1 MNRLNRILVG
11 ILALQLVLAVVVFWP
26 RSASSGEGTESLF
39 PGVEA
44 DQIQEITLTDAQ
56 GTAITLAKR
65 DGSWVLPDADDYP
78 ADPELV
84 EPLVDGLAALN
95 TDRLVTQTSASHE
108 RLQVAED
115 DFQRRID
122 FQMADGST
130 HRVYL
135 GSAPSYGVAH
145 VRADGQDEVYL
156 TSDLSAQ
163 DAGVQASSWVD
174 TSYFSVPQEEVVTV
188 TVENAQGTLEFQKEG
203 ESWTL
208 VGLAPDDTLNEGMA
222 RSFVNR
228 AISISLLRPLGRE
241 ELDAYGMQEPNAVV
255 TIRAQAE
262 GEDATE
268 RTYTL
273 QVGAQ
278 DPEDSGYVVK
288 SSESPYYVQVRE
300 FSVQDI
306 VEKGYE
312 DFIEVPPTPTPEE
325 LPEATPSP

>member
-26 RSASSGEGTESLF
+26 RSAGSGAGTESLF

-56 GTAITLAKR
+56 GATIALAKR
-65 DGSWVLPDADDYP
+65 DGSWVLPEADDYP
-78 ADPELV
+78 ADPERV

-108 RLQVAED
+108 RLQVAEG

-122 FQMADGST
+122 FQTADGTT

-135 GSAPSYGVAH
+135 GSAPSFGVAH

-156 TSDLSAQ
+156 ISDLSAQ
-163 DAGVQASSWVD
+163 DAGVEASSWVD
-174 TSYFSVPQEEVVTV
+174 TSYFSVPQEEVVAV
-188 TVENAQGTLEFQKEG
+188 TVENGQGTLEFDKEG

-208 VGLAPDDTLNEGMA
+208 ASLAADNTLNEGMA

-241 ELDAYGMQEPNAVV
+241 DLEAYGMQEPNAVV
-255 TIRAQAE
+255 TIVAQPEGGAE
-262 GEDATE
+262 K
-268 RTYTL
+268 TYTL
-273 QVGAQ
+273 WVGAQ

-288 SSESPYYVQVRE
+288 SSESPYYVHVRE

-312 DFIEVPPTPTPEE
+312 DFVEVPPTLTPEV
-325 LPEATPSP
+325 TPSP

>member
-11 ILALQLVLAVVVFWP
+11 ILALQLVLTVVVFWP
-26 RSASSGEGTESLF
+26 RSAGSGAGTESLF

-56 GTAITLAKR
+56 GATITLAKR
-65 DGSWVLPDADDYP
+65 DGSWVLPEADDYP
-78 ADPELV
+78 ADPERV

-95 TDRLVTQTSASHE
+95 ADRLVTQTSASHG
-108 RLQVAED
+108 RLQVAEG
-115 DFQRRID
+115 DFERRID
-122 FQMADGST
+122 FQMADGTT

-135 GSAPSYGVAH
+135 GSAPSFGVAH

-163 DAGVQASSWVD
+163 DAGVEASSWVD
-174 TSYFSVPQEEVVTV
+174 TSYFSVPQEEVVAV
-188 TVENAQGTLEFQKEG
+188 TVENAQGTLEFNREG

-208 VGLAPDDTLNEGMA
+208 ASLAADDTLNEGMA

-241 ELDAYGMQEPNAVV
+241 DLEAYGMQEPNAVV
-255 TIRAQAE
+255 TIVAQPEGGAE
-262 GEDATE
+262 K
-268 RTYTL
+268 TYTL
-273 QVGAQ
+273 WVGAQ
-278 DPEDSGYVVK
+278 DSEDSGYVVK

-312 DFIEVPPTPTPEE
+312 DFIEVPPTPTSEEAPEG
-325 LPEATPSP
+325 TPSP